1 MWFMSSFVQRLGKF
15 AFKIASNLSN
25 GILFS
30 FLQPSGSA
38 KIVALAVAKTANET
52 KIRNFGIESSR
63 FNQSSASVMPS
74 QISE

>member
-1 MWFMSSFVQRLGKF
+1 MWVMSSFGQRLGKF

-52 KIRNFGIESSR
+52 KI
-63 FNQSSASVMPS
+63 
-74 QISE
+74 